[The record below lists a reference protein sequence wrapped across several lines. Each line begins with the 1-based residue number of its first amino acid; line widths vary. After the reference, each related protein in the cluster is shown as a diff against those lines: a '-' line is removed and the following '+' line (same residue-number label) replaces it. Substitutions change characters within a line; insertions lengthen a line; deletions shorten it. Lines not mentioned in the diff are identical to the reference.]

1 MTEHGLVRPFGRTE
15 SRGSLRAD
23 LRQADQRR
31 AGPFYGLA
39 SAIRRRWEDAKGRME
54 ASSIEEAANRKNLL
68 LLVMLRWLAVGGQV
82 VTILFAAVW
91 LGIALPLMPMAGVIL
106 FLIAL
111 NVASLHRCRTGRAI
125 TDAELFAGLVMDVG
139 ALTVQLS
146 LSGGA
151 MNPFVSLFLL
161 QVILGAV
168 LLRPLL
174 VWLLLAVASLCFIGL
189 TQFYRQIDLSA
200 YRGQLHGHQDFFS
213 LHIYL
218 YGLIICFL
226 LTAGLLVLFVARI
239 NRNLR
244 DRDRRLAQLR
254 EQSVEEEHIVRMGLL
269 ASGAA
274 HELGT
279 PLATLSVIL
288 NDWERVPALNVDPE
302 VAAEIEEMNA
312 ALARCKEIVSRILL
326 AAGEARSEE
335 SEPTTLLAFLD
346 HVVAEWRET
355 RSPADLD
362 YAAEIGLDAAIA
374 SDTVVRQILF
384 NVFDN
389 ALEASPGWVGIR
401 ASRRGE
407 MLVVTVTDKGG
418 GFAPEILAN
427 LGKPYQSTKN
437 RSGSG
442 LGLFLVVNVL
452 RKLGGTILARNLPT
466 GGASVELSLPIEA
479 LAIEGEAPRAAA

>member
-1 MTEHGLVRPFGRTE
+1 MTAIARTSETREDPGSSRVGARLGSALRRGWMTGAGMEFG
-15 SRGSLRAD
+15 
-23 LRQADQRR
+23 
-31 AGPFYGLA
+31 
-39 SAIRRRWEDAKGRME
+39 
-54 ASSIEEAANRKNLL
+54 SIEEAANRKNLL
-68 LLVMLRWLAVGGQV
+68 LLVALRWLAVGGQV
-82 VTILFAAVW
+82 VTILFVQLR
-91 LGIALPLMPMAGVIL
+91 LGIKLPLVPMGCVIL
-106 FLIAL
+106 FLVGL
-111 NVASLHRCRTGRAI
+111 NLASLYRCRVRSMIAGG
-125 TDAELFAGLVMDVG
+125 ELFAELLMDVG
-139 ALTVQLS
+139 ALTVQLY

-174 VWLLLAVASLCFIGL
+174 VWILVAVTGACFIAL
-189 TQFYRQIDLSA
+189 TGFYRPLDLAA
-200 YRGQLHGHQDFFS
+200 YAQGPDRGWASFLE
-213 LHIYL
+213 LHIY
-218 YGLIICFL
+218 GMIICFL
-226 LTAGLLVLFVARI
+226 LASVLLVLFVTRI
-239 NRNLR
+239 NRNLS
-244 DRDRRLAQLR
+244 DRDRRLAELR

-312 ALARCKEIVSRILL
+312 ALARCKDIVSRILL

-335 SEPTTLLAFLD
+335 AEPTTLFAFLD
-346 HVVAEWRET
+346 HVVAGWRET
-355 RSPADLD
+355 RAPAHLEYEAD
-362 YAAEIGLDAAIA
+362 IGADAAIA
-374 SDTVVRQILF
+374 SDTVIRQILL

-401 ASRRGE
+401 AARRGDF
-407 MLVVTVTDKGG
+407 LVVTVLDRGG
-418 GFAPEILAN
+418 GFAPGILAN

-437 RSGSG
+437 RAGSG

-452 RKLGGTILARNLPT
+452 RKLGGTIAVRNRPEGGST
-466 GGASVELSLPIEA
+466 GGTEVELRLPIAA
-479 LAIEGEAPRAAA
+479 LAIEGETQHAMASP